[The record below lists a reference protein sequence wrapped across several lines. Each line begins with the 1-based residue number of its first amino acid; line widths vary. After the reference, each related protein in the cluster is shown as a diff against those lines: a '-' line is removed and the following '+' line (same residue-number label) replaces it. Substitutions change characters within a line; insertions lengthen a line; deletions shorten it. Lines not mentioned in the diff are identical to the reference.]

1 VASPAVISSPEH
13 GRIVLTGAGQSA
25 LGEMLGAACENKS
38 ELAVLQLDDAASGP
52 DVLVQEPGCNAVR
65 LVLGSDWGSLS
76 K

>member
-1 VASPAVISSPEH
+1 
-13 GRIVLTGAGQSA
+13 
-25 LGEMLGAACENKS
+25 MLGAACENKS